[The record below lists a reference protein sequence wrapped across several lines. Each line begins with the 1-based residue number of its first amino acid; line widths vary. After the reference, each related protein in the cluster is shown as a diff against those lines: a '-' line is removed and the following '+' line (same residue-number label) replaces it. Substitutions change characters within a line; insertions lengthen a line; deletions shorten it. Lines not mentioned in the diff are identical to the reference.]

1 MGDAFDSIGEV
12 TRYLSAEALIAIN
25 AEHGGAGAGV
35 ADLAGIESA
44 AHRPQTEA
52 FGTEIYPDIWSKAAA
67 YIHSVASTQYF
78 TDGNKRT
85 AWLAAMTFLTL
96 NGHRMPRIGDAD
108 SEALVRCV
116 AGNLFASDSEPD
128 RTIEV
133 AADWIQTRYG
143 QRNRVGPTI
152 DPRLEFVQLC
162 YHYEVDPGQAVYS
175 IANAGFDILSAPNG
189 FPHPGDFYMLG
200 RIHWRPVDITRSH
213 TLTTT
218 VVALDGT
225 KRVNRAR
232 KSETLSGF
240 PMLESDKWQYPNG
253 IVPWTFVTD
262 IDAVF
267 LEAGEYVI
275 RLDIDGECAA
285 EHALTVVQFGAAP
298 PDIAFLHPSS

>member
-1 MGDAFDSIGEV
+1 MGNAVDSIGQV

-35 ADLAGIESA
+35 ADRAGIESA
-44 AHRPQTEA
+44 AHRPKTDA
-52 FGTEIYPDIWSKAAA
+52 FGAEFYPDVWSKAAV
-67 YIHSVASTQYF
+67 YLHSLASTQYF

-85 AWLAAMTFLTL
+85 AWLAAMTFLAL
-96 NGHRMPRIGDAD
+96 NGHRMPRIDDAD
-108 SEALVRCV
+108 SESIVRCV
-116 AGNLFASDSEPD
+116 AGDLFASDSEPD

-133 AADWIQTRYG
+133 AAEWLRTRYD
-143 QRNRVGPTI
+143 QRARVGPAL
-152 DPRLEFVQLC
+152 DPRLEFIQLC
-162 YHYEVDPGQAVYS
+162 HHYEVDQGQAVYS

-189 FPHPGDFYMLG
+189 FPHPAEIFILG
-200 RIHWRPVDITRSH
+200 RIHWRRADIGRPH
-213 TLTTT
+213 TFTIT
-218 VVALDGT
+218 VTALDGT

-232 KSETLSGF
+232 KSETLSGL

-267 LEAGEYVI
+267 LEAGEYII

-285 EHALTVVQFGAAP
+285 EHALTVVHFGAAP
-298 PDIAFLHPSS
+298 QDIRLLRPGS